1 MSFVRNAIFVLAMT
15 VPLGAPRAADRGNA
29 DEALALMNKAV
40 AHYQRVGKDQAL
52 GDFTNDKADFVD
64 RDLYVACIDQNGIW
78 TAHGMNK
85 ALIGRDMTKVMDAD
99 GRPLGVLLIDLIKTK
114 GEGWLD
120 YRWPNPITKKVEAK
134 STFSR
139 LIGDQICGVGI
150 YK

>member
-1 MSFVRNAIFVLAMT
+1 MSFTGKAILLAALLF
-15 VPLGAPRAADRGNA
+15 PLAAARADDRGTS

-40 AHYQRVGKDQAL
+40 AHYQDVGKQKAL
-52 GDFTNDKADFVD
+52 EDFTNDKAGFTD
-64 RDLYVACIDQNGIW
+64 RDLYIACIDQTGIW

-85 ALIGRDMTKVMDAD
+85 ALIGRDMTKIMDAD
-99 GRPLGVLLIDLIKTK
+99 GRPLGVLLLDLIKTK

-120 YRWPNPITKKVEAK
+120 YRWPNPVTKKIELK